1 MATTT
6 EETIVIKNVRTEEI
20 YADEAA
26 AAADIASPD
35 TDTTDADVSRSV
47 TLDVLKGV
55 GSKGQA

>member
-6 EETIVIKNVRTEEI
+6 EEKTVFKNVKTNTEYEN
-20 YADEAA
+20 EAA
-26 AAADIASPD
+26 AAADIAADD

-47 TLDVLKGV
+47 TLSVLKGV

>member
-6 EETIVIKNVRTEEI
+6 EETIVIKNVRTEEV
-20 YADEAA
+20 YTDEAA

>member
-6 EETIVIKNVRTEEI
+6 EETIVHKNTKTNEV

-47 TLDVLKGV
+47 TLSVLKGV
-55 GSKGQA
+55 GSQGKA

>member
-6 EETIVIKNVRTEEI
+6 EETIVHKNIKTDEV
-20 YADEAA
+20 YANESA

-47 TLDVLKGV
+47 TLSVLKGV
-55 GSKGQA
+55 KSEGQA

>member
-6 EETIVIKNVRTEEI
+6 EETVVIKNVRTEEV

-55 GSKGQA
+55 GGSGQA